1 MKKFLSFIMILV
13 FAFSFS
19 QTNRFSAYA
28 VKVAP
33 ENEEMVVKLI
43 DDYFSNNKYEGVTV
57 SLYAIMFTAAD
68 LNFTHELIFSGEAE
82 AMAKLYSP
90 EFGDT
95 SWQLFSSKMNS
106 FVDENV
112 FSANGWRFYQSSED
126 VYPFQMVTV
135 YSSEDNAELRKWRM
149 MVRDMNEKYPRDYR
163 SFATGGISVG
173 GPDSDATA
181 WNVTGYK
188 TYADY
193 LAGWSNNRE
202 FREKNPK
209 FAKEQEERSSEI
221 DYSGF
226 EQEKK
231 FMRYLVK
238 QW

>member
-1 MKKFLSFIMILV
+1 MILV

-19 QTNRFSAYA
+19 QSNRFSAYA

-43 DDYFSNNKYEGVTV
+43 DDYFSNNKFEGVTV
-57 SLYAIMFTAAD
+57 SLYTIMFTAAD

-95 SWQLFSSKMNS
+95 SWQLFASKMNS

-112 FSANGWRFYQSSED
+112 FSANGWRFYQSSD
-126 VYPFQMVTV
+126 DIYPFQMVTV
-135 YSSEDNAELRKWRM
+135 FSSEDNAELRKWRM
-149 MVRDMNEKYPRDYR
+149 MVRDMNEKYPRDFR

-173 GPDSDATA
+173 GPDSDASA

-193 LAGWSNNRE
+193 LDGWKNNQE

-209 FAKEQEERSSEI
+209 FAKEREERSSEI

-231 FMRYLVK
+231 FMRLLVK

>member
-1 MKKFLSFIMILV
+1 LV

-19 QTNRFSAYA
+19 QTNRWSAYA

-43 DDYFSNNKYEGVTV
+43 DDYFSNNKHEGVTV

-112 FSANGWRFYQSSED
+112 F
-126 VYPFQMVTV
+126 
-135 YSSEDNAELRKWRM
+135 KWYTPLK
-149 MVRDMNEKYPRDYR
+149 E
-163 SFATGGISVG
+163 T
-173 GPDSDATA
+173 T
-181 WNVTGYK
+181 K
-188 TYADY
+188 T
-193 LAGWSNNRE
+193 
-202 FREKNPK
+202 
-209 FAKEQEERSSEI
+209 
-221 DYSGF
+221 
-226 EQEKK
+226 
-231 FMRYLVK
+231 
-238 QW
+238 

>member
-1 MKKFLSFIMILV
+1 MKNFLSFIMILV
-13 FAFSFS
+13 FAISFS
-19 QTNRFSAYA
+19 QSNRFSAYA

-43 DDYFSNNKYEGVTV
+43 DDYFSNNKHEGVTV

-68 LNFTHELIFSGEAE
+68 LNFTHELIFSGEPE

-112 FSANGWRFYQSSED
+112 FSANGWRAMTYGD
-126 VYPFQMVTV
+126 VMPFQMVHTFKG
-135 YSSEDNAELRKWRM
+135 DNENMNKWRRMQRELR
-149 MVRDMNEKYPRDYR
+149 DNYPQRENT
-163 SFATGGISVG
+163 SFATGGINVG
-173 GPDSDATA
+173 GPSNEANN
-181 WNVTGYK
+181 WIVYGFK
-188 TYADY
+188 TYTDY
-193 LAGWSNNRE
+193 LSNWADNRKYRE
-202 FREKNPK
+202 DNPKYVKDREKMN
-209 FAKEQEERSSEI
+209 AEI
-221 DYSGF
+221 DYS
-226 EQEKK
+226 EIEPVKK

>member
-1 MKKFLSFIMILV
+1 MMLV

-19 QTNRFSAYA
+19 QNNRFSAYA

-57 SLYAIMFTAAD
+57 SLYTIMFTAAD
-68 LNFTHELIFSGEAE
+68 LNFTHELIFSGNAE

-90 EFGDT
+90 EFSDT

-135 YSSEDNAELRKWRM
+135 FSSEDNAELRKWRM
-149 MVRDMNEKYPRDYR
+149 MTRDMNEKYPREFR
-163 SFATGGISVG
+163 SFATGGITVG

-181 WNVTGYK
+181 WNVTGFK

-193 LAGWSNNRE
+193 LDGWKNSRE

>member
-1 MKKFLSFIMILV
+1 MILV
-13 FAFSFS
+13 FAISFS
-19 QTNRFSAYA
+19 QSNRFSAYA

-43 DDYFSNNKYEGVTV
+43 DDYFSNNKHEGVTV

-68 LNFTHELIFSGEAE
+68 LNFTHELIFSGEPE

-112 FSANGWRFYQSSED
+112 FSANGWRAMTYGD
-126 VYPFQMVTV
+126 VMPFQMVHTFKGD
-135 YSSEDNAELRKWRM
+135 SENMNKWRRMQRELR
-149 MVRDMNEKYPRDYR
+149 DNYPQRENT
-163 SFATGGISVG
+163 SFATGGINVG
-173 GPDSDATA
+173 GPSNEANN
-181 WNVTGYK
+181 WIVYGFK

-193 LAGWSNNRE
+193 MSNWADNRKYRE
-202 FREKNPK
+202 DNPKYVKDREKMN
-209 FAKEQEERSSEI
+209 AEI
-221 DYSGF
+221 DYS
-226 EQEKK
+226 EIEPVKK

>member
-1 MKKFLSFIMILV
+1 MKNFISFIMILC
-13 FAFSFS
+13 FSFSFS
-19 QTNRFSAYA
+19 QSNRFSAYA

-43 DDYFSNNKYEGVTV
+43 DDYFTGNKVEGVTV

-68 LNFTHELIFSGEAE
+68 LNFTHELIFSGEKA

-95 SWQLFSSKMNS
+95 SWQLFSSKLNA
-106 FVDENV
+106 FIEENV

-126 VYPFQMVTV
+126 VYPFQMVSII
-135 YSSEDNAELRKWRM
+135 SSEDNAELRKWRM
-149 MVRDMNEKYPRDYR
+149 MVRDLNEKYPREFR

-173 GPDSDATA
+173 GPDSDASV
-181 WNVTGYK
+181 WNVVGYK

-193 LAGWSNNRE
+193 LDGWQNNQKFNE
-202 FREKNPK
+202 ENPK
-209 FAKEQEERSSEI
+209 FAKEREERNSEV
-221 DYSGF
+221 DYTGF
-226 EQEKK
+226 ELEKK

>member
-1 MKKFLSFIMILV
+1 
-13 FAFSFS
+13 
-19 QTNRFSAYA
+19 
-28 VKVAP
+28 
-33 ENEEMVVKLI
+33 
-43 DDYFSNNKYEGVTV
+43 
-57 SLYAIMFTAAD
+57 MFTAAD

-95 SWQLFSSKMNS
+95 SWQLFASKMNS
-106 FVDENV
+106 FVEENV
-112 FSANGWRFYQSSED
+112 FSANGWRFYQSSD
-126 VYPFQMVTV
+126 DIYPFQMVTV
-135 YSSEDNAELRKWRM
+135 FSSEDNAELRKWRM

-209 FAKEQEERSSEI
+209 FAKERDERSSEI

-231 FMRYLVK
+231 FMRLLVK

>member
-1 MKKFLSFIMILV
+1 MILV

-19 QTNRFSAYA
+19 QSNRFSAYA

-43 DDYFSNNKYEGVTV
+43 DDYFSNNKFEGVTV
-57 SLYAIMFTAAD
+57 SLYTIMFTAAD

-95 SWQLFSSKMNS
+95 SWQLFASKMNS

-112 FSANGWRFYQSSED
+112 FSANGWRFYQSSD
-126 VYPFQMVTV
+126 DIYPFQMVTV
-135 YSSEDNAELRKWRM
+135 FSSEDNAELRKWRM
-149 MVRDMNEKYPRDYR
+149 MVRDMNEKYPRDFR

-173 GPDSDATA
+173 GPDSDASV

-193 LAGWSNNRE
+193 LDGWKNNQE

-209 FAKEQEERSSEI
+209 FAKEREERSSEI

-231 FMRYLVK
+231 FMRLLVK

>member
-1 MKKFLSFIMILV
+1 SFIMILV
-13 FAFSFS
+13 FAISFS
-19 QTNRFSAYA
+19 QSNRFSAYA

-43 DDYFSNNKYEGVTV
+43 DDYFSNNKHEGVTV

-68 LNFTHELIFSGEAE
+68 LNFTHELIFSGEPE

-112 FSANGWRFYQSSED
+112 FSANGWRAMTYGD
-126 VYPFQMVTV
+126 VMPFQMVHTFKG
-135 YSSEDNAELRKWRM
+135 DNENMNKWRRMQRELR
-149 MVRDMNEKYPRDYR
+149 DNYPQRENT
-163 SFATGGISVG
+163 SFATGGINVG
-173 GPDSDATA
+173 GPSNEANN
-181 WNVTGYK
+181 WIVYGFK
-188 TYADY
+188 TYTDY
-193 LAGWSNNRE
+193 LSNWADNRKYRE
-202 FREKNPK
+202 DNPKYVKDREKMN
-209 FAKEQEERSSEI
+209 AEI
-221 DYSGF
+221 DYS
-226 EQEKK
+226 EIEPVKK